1 MTEIKR
7 YASIT
12 EKGVY
17 DFVCATCGLVAK
29 IANPKLVY
37 CSERCQK
44 IAYSRRY
51 YRKNRDRV
59 KAATLTRIRQSRKE
73 AKSKKH

>member
-12 EKGVY
+12 PDGLYTFTCLACGFKGRSSN
-17 DFVCATCGLVAK
+17 AR
-29 IANPKLVY
+29 LVY